1 MKTDVV
7 SIKVENLSKKFY
19 KDWIFKNINYTF
31 QSGKSYAI
39 TGPNGSGKSTLLQVL
54 SGFLPQTE
62 GSIIYTLG
70 NNPVSAENIYKYISL
85 AAPYLELIEEYTL
98 EELIDFHRQFKPLS
112 DGITT
117 KDLIYLLKLEKS
129 AHKQVRNFSSGMKQR
144 LKLGLCLFSQDPII
158 FLDEPTANLDVKG
171 SNWYRE
177 HISSI
182 LTDKLVIICSNMEHE
197 YDFCD
202 ETISIVNYQ

>member
-7 SIKVENLSKKFY
+7 SIKVESLSKKFY
-19 KDWIFKNINYTF
+19 KDWIFKNINFTF

-62 GSIIYTLG
+62 GNIIYTIG
-70 NNPVSAENIYKYISL
+70 KNQVSAENIYKYISL

-98 EELIDFHRQFKPLS
+98 EELVDFHKQFKPLS
-112 DGITT
+112 GDITT
-117 KDLIYLLKLEKS
+117 KDMISLLKLEKS

-144 LKLGLCLFSQDPII
+144 LKLGLSLFSQDPII

-182 LTDKLVIICSNMEHE
+182 LTDKLVIICSNMEQE

-202 ETISIVNYQ
+202 ETINILNYQ